1 MINHH
6 LDLNITQYKPRILIG
21 IRYEVVNPVRVDVIH
36 QWSERKLDYY
46 GYINPNHATEIS
58 EFIGR
63 TINMLHRVDSRIPQR
78 MNLKM
83 LPMSNAG

>member
-36 QWSERKLDYY
+36 QWSERKLDY
-46 GYINPNHATEIS
+46 
-58 EFIGR
+58 
-63 TINMLHRVDSRIPQR
+63 
-78 MNLKM
+78 
-83 LPMSNAG
+83 